1 MPPARMDAGADFV
14 TARSEL
20 AEMLVLCVPELFPGL
35 GSVVAEE
42 TVAVLVRSVPDTTDD
57 KT

>member
-1 MPPARMDAGADFV
+1 MPPVMTDAGADFV

-20 AEMLVLCVPELFPGL
+20 AEMLVLCVPALFPGL

-42 TVAVLVRSVPDTTDD
+42 MVAVLVRSVPGATDD

>member
-1 MPPARMDAGADFV
+1 MPPAMIDAGADFV

-20 AEMLVLCVPELFPGL
+20 AEMLVFCVAELFPGL
-35 GSVVAEE
+35 VSVVVEE
-42 TVAVLVRSVPDTTDD
+42 TFAVLVRSVPDATDD

>member
-1 MPPARMDAGADFV
+1 MTDAGADFV

-20 AEMLVLCVPELFPGL
+20 AEMLVLCVPALFPGL

-42 TVAVLVRSVPDTTDD
+42 MVAVLVRSVPGATDD

>member
-1 MPPARMDAGADFV
+1 MTDAGADFV

-42 TVAVLVRSVPDTTDD
+42 TVAVLVRRVPDATDD